1 MAGGRTIWHP
11 SFARLLTQRAPHWAV
26 VRSEVQLGDEP
37 LVVDD
42 LIELRADQVHDPSDR
57 GETLRGLWP
66 HIRRVGLMEFK
77 SVSRALRRGDVFRLF
92 AYGWLYLSQRQSR
105 AGGGELLSLV
115 ELTVILV
122 VPSRTPTLED
132 ELREIGIVLPEAAD
146 GYHVVAERGLKLVVV
161 DVTAAANAEDD
172 DLLRWFGR
180 ETPRT
185 VATRQWVG
193 QYVEQRGD
201 QMDHAKELEG
211 YEDWERKFLAM
222 VPVEKRLEGVAP
234 EERLAGLGPE
244 ERLAGLGPGEW
255 ALALPLDAL
264 QALPRSIVDGLPPA
278 VRDAVRARL
287 AG

>member
-1 MAGGRTIWHP
+1 MREG
-11 SFARLLTQRAPHWAV
+11 QRP
-26 VRSEVQLGDEP
+26 
-37 LVVDD
+37 
-42 LIELRADQVHDPSDR
+42 
-57 GETLRGLWP
+57 
-66 HIRRVGLMEFK
+66 
-77 SVSRALRRGDVFRLF
+77 
-92 AYGWLYLSQRQSR
+92 
-105 AGGGELLSLV
+105 
-115 ELTVILV
+115 
-122 VPSRTPTLED
+122 PTLS
-132 ELREIGIVLPEAAD
+132 GVVLPESTD

-185 VATRQWVG
+185 VATRQWVA
-193 QYVEQRGD
+193 QHVEQRGD
-201 QMDHAKELEG
+201 LMDHAKELEG

-234 EERLAGLGPE
+234 A

-264 QALPRSIVDGLPPA
+264 RALPTSVVDGLPPA